1 MLLLQSGVVTGQEE
15 EEESERGD
23 VKSDVVLYLVAGML
37 VITAVALW
45 EVGKVVWRK
54 FGEPLLKRQAR
65 KAQRNQR
72 LRNAISSELQARIDD
87 VLESALTDQPMQA
100 PPGSEGFRRRRGLS
114 STDSEQPAAAYQSSL
129 LARPPTS
136 VSASRVQSVSHVSP
150 FEVPTGSRRQAV
162 RIHKEVSTQTEP
174 QVAQESFQPRS
185 ESRIVRETVPALPA
199 RVHVGSGEC
208 YHLQEG
214 AKDI

>member
-129 LARPPTS
+129 LARPQH
-136 VSASRVQSVSHVSP
+136 QSQHPESSLYHMSHRSK
-150 FEVPTGSRRQAV
+150 SQ
-162 RIHKEVSTQTEP
+162 
-174 QVAQESFQPRS
+174 QV
-185 ESRIVRETVPALPA
+185 
-199 RVHVGSGEC
+199 VGDR
-208 YHLQEG
+208 L
-214 AKDI
+214 